1 MKSLSLLLLVFL
13 FVGCVPE
20 PEIVFDKPKLQPKA
34 EEPKVVKNKGSLYSN
49 SGTSLFAD
57 KKDLQKGDIIQVM
70 IDEALSAN
78 SKDSR
83 ATSKTNDTSLG
94 GALVAP
100 MAGVT
105 NTQGTTDRIARI
117 NNTVGVGVTS
127 SSANTFSGNVN
138 TKFDEKFSTTVSV
151 IIEETYQ
158 NGNYF
163 IRGSKEL
170 LIDGQKQEM
179 VISGIIRPYDITP
192 DNSVTSSQ
200 VANLKIAYKKDGEE
214 ADNLEK
220 SWGTK
225 VLEKV
230 WPF

>member
-1 MKSLSLLLLVFL
+1 MKNLSFLIFAFL
-13 FVGCVPE
+13 FMGCVQD
-20 PEIVFDKPKLQPKA
+20 PEIVFDKPKMQLKA
-34 EEPKVVKNKGSLYSN
+34 EEPKIVKNKGSLYSN

-57 KKDLQKGDIIQVM
+57 KKDLQKGDIIQVI

-83 ATSKTNDTSLG
+83 ATSKANNTSLG
-94 GALVAP
+94 GAVIAP
-100 MAGVT
+100 IAGVV
-105 NTQGTTDRIARI
+105 NTQGTTDKIARI
-117 NNTVGVGVTS
+117 NNTIGIGATS
-127 SSANTFSGNVN
+127 SSSNTFSGNVN

-163 IRGSKEL
+163 IKGSKEL

-179 VISGIIRPYDITP
+179 IISGVIRPYDITP
-192 DNSVTSSQ
+192 DNSVSSSQ

-220 SWGTK
+220 SWGVK
-225 VLEKV
+225 IIEKV